1 MNLHMD
7 EDDSFHPTPLKTV
20 AVSSKKSMW
29 VLMRVLSWMV
39 IEISVA
45 PSATM
50 TQLMEAGNKS

>member
-1 MNLHMD
+1 MD